1 MQKPVICIGAALV
14 DELLHATETI
24 LLRTTTPVVPTKTS
38 GGVSRNIA
46 HQMALLGLPVQ
57 LVSAFGCDAD
67 GEWLKHSCREV
78 GIQLDGVVDFDAPTG
93 KYTGVLAPDGSLF
106 AAFLGNSLTELI
118 SAHHLEARRDLLS
131 TAAFL
136 LLDTNLSMEA
146 MDWLLNFSRSSS
158 IPLVIEP
165 VSVAPARKLKGLD
178 LRGLYLITPN
188 EDELPALLE
197 TPADGTEAQ
206 VDALLA
212 AGVQNIWLHQGAEG
226 STFVNAKEHLK
237 LGAPRIEVVDCT
249 GAGDSSVAAFLMAK
263 YRGLDNLSG
272 LKRAHSLAA
281 DVIQVKGAVVEGMNA
296 ERLERNVVKYF
307 PL

>member
-14 DELLHATETI
+14 DELLHATEAI
-24 LLRTTTPVVPTKTS
+24 LLRTTTPVVPTKTL

-57 LVSAFGCDAD
+57 LVSALGRDAD
-67 GEWLKHSCREV
+67 GEWLKHSCKEV

-118 SAHHLEARRDLLS
+118 SPKHLEDRSDLLS

-136 LLDTNLSMEA
+136 LLDTNLSVEA
-146 MDWLLNFSRSSS
+146 MDWLLNFSRRTS
-158 IPLVIEP
+158 IPLVVEP

-178 LRGLYLITPN
+178 LSGLYLITPN
-188 EDELPALLE
+188 EDELPALLSSPLE
-197 TPADGTEAQ
+197 GTDAQ
-206 VDALLA
+206 VSALLA
-212 AGVQNIWLHQGAEG
+212 AGVQNIWLHQGADG
-226 STFVNAKEHLK
+226 STFVNAKERLQ
-237 LGAPRIEVVDCT
+237 LGAPLIQVVDCT
-249 GAGDSSVAAFLMAK
+249 GAGDSSVAAFLMSK

-281 DVIQVKGAVVEGMNA
+281 DVIQVQGAVVPGMNA
-296 ERLERNVVKYF
+296 ERLEQNVVKYF
-307 PL
+307 PS